1 MINRHGAHLDMVHR
15 SAIRMAEGGILFI
28 EGNPIRAKK
37 VHDYQSCFCDGSPCN
52 ICEMDSLCT
61 ELACDICNELDMLNR
76 GTWYLELV
84 K

>member
-1 MINRHGAHLDMVHR
+1 MNNRYGSHLELVHR
-15 SAIRMAEGGILFI
+15 SAIRLAEGGILCI

-37 VHDYQSCFCDGSPCN
+37 VHDYQSGFCDDSPCY
-52 ICEMDSLCT
+52 ICEMDCLCT

>member
-1 MINRHGAHLDMVHR
+1 MINRYGSYLEMVHR

-37 VHDYQSCFCDGSPCN
+37 VHDYKSCSCDDSPCN
-52 ICEMDSLCT
+52 ICEMGSLCT
-61 ELACDICNELDMLNR
+61 DLACDICNEIDTLNR
-76 GTWYLELV
+76 GTWCLELV